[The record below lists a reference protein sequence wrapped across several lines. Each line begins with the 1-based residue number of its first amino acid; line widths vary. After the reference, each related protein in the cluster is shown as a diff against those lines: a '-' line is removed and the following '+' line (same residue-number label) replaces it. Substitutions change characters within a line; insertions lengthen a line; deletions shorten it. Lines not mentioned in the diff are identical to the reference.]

1 MASNYA
7 LQTRSGAEDPIFG
20 NYLEQLPL
28 NKLPTKTEI
37 YRNFLYRRESEIE
50 RIYQRDKKTVK
61 SIDSTT
67 KTKIYHDIVETL
79 KQIWWNGASIPVRED
94 KVLFMDVKNL
104 ITKGS
109 EFVKDSSRVKS
120 LGRDEYLKRKGFDVI
135 LDISKCRYVS
145 CGYYSHDF
153 LTKIS

>member
-20 NYLEQLPL
+20 NYLEQLPS

-37 YRNFLYRRESEIE
+37 YRNFLFRRESEIE
-50 RIYQRDKKTVK
+50 RLYLRDKKTVK
-61 SIDSTT
+61 SIDSTS
-67 KTKIYHDIVETL
+67 KNKIYHDIVDNL
-79 KQIWWNGASIPVRED
+79 KQIWWIGASIPVRED
-94 KVLFMDVKNL
+94 KALFMDVKNL

-135 LDISKCRYVS
+135 LDISNCRYV
-145 CGYYSHDF
+145 
-153 LTKIS
+153 ISRKF